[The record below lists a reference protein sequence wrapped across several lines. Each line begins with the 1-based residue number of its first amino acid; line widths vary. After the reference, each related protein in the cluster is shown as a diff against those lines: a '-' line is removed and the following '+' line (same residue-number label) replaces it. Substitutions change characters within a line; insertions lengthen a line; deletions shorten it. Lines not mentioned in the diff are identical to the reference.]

1 MPQIP
6 EQPNNVKFSLLRKY
20 AFPINEKKRQAHSHL
35 ASARNY
41 FLQVSRY
48 TRANRG
54 DFRLLWKVLLSGYVP
69 QYLYERAAI
78 DTSLPLQEFE
88 APISH
93 QRCRTGG

>member
-1 MPQIP
+1 M
-6 EQPNNVKFSLLRKY
+6 
-20 AFPINEKKRQAHSHL
+20 KKKAGPTHL

-54 DFRLLWKVLLSGYVP
+54 DFRLLWKVLLSGYIP

-78 DTSLPLQEFE
+78 DTSLPLRELKRRSHINATAQAANVASDFSQLIRVRLPA
-88 APISH
+88 APKLPAS
-93 QRCRTGG
+93 

>member
-1 MPQIP
+1 
-6 EQPNNVKFSLLRKY
+6 
-20 AFPINEKKRQAHSHL
+20 L

-69 QYLYERAAI
+69 QYLYEQSGI
-78 DTSLPLQEFE
+78 DTSLPLEE
-88 APISH
+88 LKRRSHINAAALAADNAPDFS
-93 QRCRTGG
+93 QRIRAGLPTPPKLSSR

>member
-1 MPQIP
+1 M
-6 EQPNNVKFSLLRKY
+6 
-20 AFPINEKKRQAHSHL
+20 KKRQAHSHL

-78 DTSLPLQEFE
+78 DTSLPLQELKRRSHINAAAQAADRAADFSQRISAGLPT
-88 APISH
+88 APKLQS
-93 QRCRTGG
+93 R

>member
-1 MPQIP
+1 
-6 EQPNNVKFSLLRKY
+6 
-20 AFPINEKKRQAHSHL
+20 L

-48 TRANRG
+48 TRANRE

-78 DTSLPLQEFE
+78 DTSLPLQELKRRSHINAAAQAADN
-88 APISH
+88 APDFS
-93 QRCRTGG
+93 QRIRAGFRAPSKLPSRSPQSAAV